1 MRVCM
6 HVWSGHSLAPQGMR
20 TEHSQSEKTTTVPF
34 KTKGLCGSANLI
46 SHPVRALLP
55 QAQRRRDK
63 TQQFV
68 HILIAYPPAEKERHV
83 QEVRSQVI
91 SLRPSIIVC

>member
-1 MRVCM
+1 MFVC
-6 HVWSGHSLAPQGMR
+6 VVLGSFSGTAGNENR
-20 TEHSQSEKTTTVPF
+20 HSQSETITVPL

-68 HILIAYPPAEKERHV
+68 HILIAYPPTEKDDTCSRG
-83 QEVRSQVI
+83 
-91 SLRPSIIVC
+91 